1 MSCTAILLGDVD
13 ESNEDED
20 QQDTDNNKHVLTCR
34 DTLWLPVVSVLLL
47 VSLVSNVCVCW
58 RRKKYRK
65 G

>member
-1 MSCTAILLGDVD
+1 MSGSPILLGDVD
-13 ESNEDED
+13 ESTEDED
-20 QQDTDNNKHVLTCR
+20 QQDTDNTKHKKTCR

-58 RRKKYRK
+58 KRKKYRK